1 MGSDEKKET
10 NHEHKHEH
18 GGCCGH
24 DHGHEHEHN
33 HDHDSHFHEAKVEP
47 KGKELKVSIQLGKAK
62 VDSEAHEHEHEHKH
76 GSCGHDHGHGH
87 KHEHEHEHEHEHGS
101 CGHDHGHGHEHE
113 HKHEHEHGSCGHDH
127 GHGHEHEHKHEHE
140 HGSCGHDHGH
150 EHEHEHGSCG
160 HDHGHEHEH
169 EHGHEHEHESC
180 GHDHGHEHESKQEN
194 KFLKVTVQNAVSQ
207 GAGCGHEHDHGSC
220 GHDHGHDK
228 GHGHDH
234 EHDHSSCGHDH
245 SHEHDHDH
253 SSCGHDHGHG
263 HDHSHGPGG
272 CGHHHHHEKPK
283 DERVGHR
290 EAESGGKAC
299 QFNLDFILP
308 GETDEIGRFEKL
320 EKLLEEKLGI
330 SDVHLRKDSDRI
342 ELCIHY
348 DPDIVQLTQI
358 LHLANTMGADVNKRY
373 RQGTWFV
380 RGMDSAQCAYM
391 IEYALNRAKGVL
403 QASVAYASERL
414 VVEYDSTLIS
424 KRQIESKVKALNF
437 DLEEPE
443 KGHACSFH
451 SHGGGLAPMLEI
463 PLVVAAGVLLF
474 VGFFLGI
481 KEGAAAPVPTTFCI
495 MALVAAGFFPVRGAI
510 NSIKQGMCDIET
522 LMVLAA
528 VGAGFTGAWFE
539 GAFLLFLFSLGH
551 GLEHR
556 AMDKARRALEEL
568 GKLRPE
574 KARLKVG
581 DEIKEV
587 LVTTVKRSDTIVI
600 RPGDRVPLDGT
611 ILSGRTSLDEATITG
626 ESVPVAKGP
635 GYSIYAGTINSE
647 GAIEVKVTKL
657 SGESVLARIID
668 MVAEA
673 EAQKSPTQRLA
684 QKMERKFVPLV
695 LVAAPALTIILML
708 MQTDFRTALLRGIS
722 LLVAASPCALA
733 IATPAAVLAAV
744 TRAARG
750 GVLIKGGA
758 YLEALGK
765 VSAIAFDKT
774 GTLTVGKPKIVS
786 ITPLNGMSADQ
797 ILQKAASA
805 ESHSSHPLALAIV
818 EAAKEK
824 GLSIDNAESSEAIH
838 GKGLKSLVKGV
849 PILVG
854 NLLLFEGS
862 NIPEEVSKLV
872 KELEEKGQTIMVV
885 KENETFVGVLGVA
898 DTVRTETK
906 QVLSELKKLGIAK
919 NIMLSGDNSTVAK
932 AIGKELNMDE
942 VKAPLLPDQKVSAV
956 KTMAKQENVA
966 MIGDGV
972 NDAPAL
978 AAASVGIAMG
988 GTGSDVALETADLV
1002 LMSEGL
1008 NKLPFAVKLART
1020 ATNTIKQNMV
1030 IALGV
1035 SAVLAIASI
1044 LGLVQIS
1051 EAVVLHEGSTL
1062 LVLAN
1067 GLRLLRFK
1075 AD

>member
-24 DHGHEHEHN
+24 DHGHEHK
-33 HDHDSHFHEAKVEP
+33 HDHDHEHEDNQIQDSHSHEAKVEP
-47 KGKELKVSIQLGKAK
+47 KGKELKVSIQLGKAQ
-62 VDSEAHEHEHEHKH
+62 SNSNEHSHEHEHDH
-76 GSCGHDHGHGH
+76 GSCDHDHGH
-87 KHEHEHEHEHEHGS
+87 EHS
-101 CGHDHGHGHEHE
+101 HE
-113 HKHEHEHGSCGHDH
+113 HKHD
-127 GHGHEHEHKHEHE
+127 

-150 EHEHEHGSCG
+150 EHKNATAESKFLKVTVQNGVAPGNSCG
-160 HDHGHEHEH
+160 HDHGHEHDHDHNH
-169 EHGHEHEHESC
+169 EHSSC
-180 GHDHGHEHESKQEN
+180 GHDHGHEHD
-194 KFLKVTVQNAVSQ
+194 
-207 GAGCGHEHDHGSC
+207 HDHN
-220 GHDHGHDK
+220 
-228 GHGHDH
+228 H

-245 SHEHDHDH
+245 
-253 SSCGHDHGHG
+253 G
-263 HDHSHGPGG
+263 HSHGG

-290 EAESGGKAC
+290 EAESGGNAC

-348 DPDIVQLTQI
+348 DPEIVQLSQI
-358 LHLANTMGADVNKRY
+358 LHLANSMGADVNKRY

-463 PLVVAAGVLLF
+463 PLVIAAGVLLF

-581 DEIKEV
+581 EEIKEV
-587 LVTTVKRSDTIVI
+587 LVTAVKRGDTIVI
-600 RPGDRVPLDGT
+600 RPGDRVPLDGN

-626 ESVPVAKGP
+626 ESVPVAKGA
-635 GYSIYAGTINSE
+635 GDSIYAGTINSE
-647 GAIEVKVTKL
+647 GAIEVRVTKL

-695 LVAAPALTIILML
+695 LVASPALTIILML

-774 GTLTVGKPKIVS
+774 GTLTVGRPKIVS
-786 ITPLNGMSADQ
+786 ITPLNGISADEV
-797 ILQKAASA
+797 LQRAASA
-805 ESHSSHPLALAIV
+805 ESHSSHPLALAII

-849 PILVG
+849 PISVG

-862 NIPEEVSKLV
+862 SIPEEVSKLV
-872 KELEEKGQTIMVV
+872 KELEESGQTIMVV

-898 DTVRTETK
+898 DTVRSETK
-906 QVLSELKKLGIAK
+906 HVLSELKRLGIAK

-956 KTMAKQENVA
+956 KAMAKQENVA

-1020 ATNTIKQNMV
+1020 ATSTIKQNMV